1 MVDWVVGCSM
11 IMVGVGLVQFFFG
24 YDIARNIRIPGLQYN
39 AQISDIQV
47 RSIFN
52 RPRGTA
58 LHPIEYGVVQRP
70 SSRSPTGGRAGSGRS
85 ERSSQS
91 ALCSSA
97 RWCRSAG
104 LRSSASPSLESCCSS
119 ARPGSNASILV
130 AATVGGIVV
139 AGTLVNG
146 LVGTIRSLF
155 TGTEHDPS
163 VQARLDRFPAVVE
176 LVAEYPWLG
185 RGFGTYTPED
195 YFLLDNEIQ
204 KTAIESGL
212 IGVAALVLFIVFVAT
227 VAWRARGTDESN
239 RLLGTALAASI
250 LGIFISTYTFDAFFY
265 KILMGLVYLCIG
277 LVGAFWRLSTVDRVG
292 SGLPKWSSG
301 TRTLAH
307 SAGRPAVTA

>member
-1 MVDWVVGCSM
+1 M
-11 IMVGVGLVQFFFG
+11 
-24 YDIARNIRIPGLQYN
+24 
-39 AQISDIQV
+39 
-47 RSIFN
+47 
-52 RPRGTA
+52 
-58 LHPIEYGVVQRP
+58 
-70 SSRSPTGGRAGSGRS
+70 
-85 ERSSQS
+85 
-91 ALCSSA
+91 
-97 RWCRSAG
+97 
-104 LRSSASPSLESCCSS
+104 
-119 ARPGSNASILV
+119 
-130 AATVGGIVV
+130 

-155 TGTEHDPS
+155 TGAEHDPS

-227 VAWRARGTDESN
+227 VAWRTRGTDESN

-292 SGLPKWSSG
+292 SGVPTWSSG
-301 TRTLAH
+301 TRPVAQTAR
-307 SAGRPAVTA
+307 GPAVTA